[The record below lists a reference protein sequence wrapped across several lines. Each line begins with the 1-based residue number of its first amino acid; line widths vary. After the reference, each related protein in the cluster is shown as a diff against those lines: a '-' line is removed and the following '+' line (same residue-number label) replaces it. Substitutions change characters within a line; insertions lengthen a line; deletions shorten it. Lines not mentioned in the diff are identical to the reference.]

1 MDFMSDSAR
10 IHTPDV
16 PLGRL
21 IRMPGGKN
29 AGQAVEDAE
38 KGLESMQAESMR
50 ELNRVLKKAEDL
62 YSRAE
67 GKFSP
72 LIVNAFYDLIN
83 GAIGLPTAGKDRAID
98 SMLVSLA
105 DLLDYYR
112 TSGEWGDK
120 SVQVHLSTFQLLLRT
135 EGARDAEGTA
145 AILSGLQKV
154 SRKAARG

>member
-1 MDFMSDSAR
+1 MSDSAR

-16 PLGRL
+16 PLSRL

-29 AGQAVEDAE
+29 AGQALEDAE
-38 KGLESMQAESMR
+38 RGLESMQAESMR
-50 ELNRVLKKAEDL
+50 ELLRVLAKAEDF
-62 YSRAE
+62 YKRAE
-67 GKFSP
+67 GKFNP
-72 LIVNAFYDLIN
+72 LVVNAFYDLVN

-135 EGARDAEGTA
+135 EGARDPEGTA

>member
-1 MDFMSDSAR
+1 MSDSAR

-21 IRMPGGKN
+21 IRMPGGKT
-29 AGQAVEDAE
+29 AGQALEDAE
-38 KGLESMQAESMR
+38 KGLDSLQGESMK
-50 ELNRVLKKAEDL
+50 ELQRVLVKAEDL
-62 YSRAE
+62 YKRAE
-67 GKFSP
+67 GKFNA

-112 TSGEWGDK
+112 TSGDWGDK
-120 SVQVHLSTFQLLLRT
+120 SVEVHLETFKLLLRT
-135 EGARDAEGTA
+135 EGMRDPTGTEL
-145 AILSGLQKV
+145 ILAGLKKV

>member
-1 MDFMSDSAR
+1 MSDSAR

-98 SMLVSLA
+98 TMLVSLA
-105 DLLDYYR
+105 DLLDFYR
-112 TSGEWGDK
+112 TSGDWDDK
-120 SVQVHLSTFQLLLRT
+120 SVQVHLSTFKLLLRT
-135 EGARDAEGTA
+135 EGIRDPEGTDM
-145 AILSGLQKV
+145 ILSGLRKV
-154 SRKAARG
+154 SRKAAKG

>member
-1 MDFMSDSAR
+1 MSDSAR

-29 AGQAVEDAE
+29 AGQAVADAE
-38 KGLESMQAESMR
+38 KGLESLQGESMR

-135 EGARDAEGTA
+135 EGARDSEGTA

>member
-1 MDFMSDSAR
+1 MSESAR
-10 IHTPDV
+10 IHVPDV

-21 IRMPGGKN
+21 IRMPGGKT
-29 AGQAVEDAE
+29 AGQAIEDAE
-38 KGLESMQAESMR
+38 KGLESLQAESMV
-50 ELNRVLKKAEDL
+50 ELNRVLKSAEEL
-62 YSRAE
+62 YARAG
-67 GKFSP
+67 GKFNAMV
-72 LIVNAFYDLIN
+72 VNAFYDLIN
-83 GAIGLPTAGKDRAID
+83 GAVGLPTASKDRAID
-98 SMLVSLA
+98 TMLVSLA

-135 EGARDAEGTA
+135 EGARDRDGTE

>member
-1 MDFMSDSAR
+1 MSDSAR

-29 AGQAVEDAE
+29 AGQAVADAE
-38 KGLESMQAESMR
+38 KGLESLQGESMR

>member
-135 EGARDAEGTA
+135 EGARDSEGTA